1 MQEFFYFTAKN
12 AHFSK
17 KYHEHF
23 SFKKITN
30 MHILRGALYLLDE
43 RDDCKISSALIV
55 DVILPRKYAP
65 CTRLVSVCVY
75 AWSGKAERCGRV
87 GGIEGV
93 VTGSVSPPRPVGVLM
108 VGAVSCPRTK
118 SACLTSSAYSW

>member
-1 MQEFFYFTAKN
+1 
-12 AHFSK
+12 
-17 KYHEHF
+17 
-23 SFKKITN
+23 

-93 VTGSVSPPRPVGVLM
+93 VTGSGVSPPVQLV
-108 VGAVSCPRTK
+108 C
-118 SACLTSSAYSW
+118 